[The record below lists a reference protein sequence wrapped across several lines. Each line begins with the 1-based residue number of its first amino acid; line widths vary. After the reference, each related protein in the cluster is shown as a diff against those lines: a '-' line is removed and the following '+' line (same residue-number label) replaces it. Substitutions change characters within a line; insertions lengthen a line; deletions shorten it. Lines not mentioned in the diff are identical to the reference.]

1 MRAVLD
7 IMILAMPAPHKNGKN
22 TSVSG
27 TDSPFTSHGG
37 STRGQWRRIFS
48 IVSGF
53 LFGQGALQGVNVVI
67 GLFLV
72 RALSLEKYAQFGLA
86 LGFQATAS
94 TLMDLGYASTI
105 IPLVGERFN
114 DRALVGS
121 YLRAAKHLRDKAF
134 WILGPFAAITF
145 LAMMHEHPW
154 GWITDTVLL
163 LSVLLSLYSSG
174 PVSYYSVP
182 LFLNH
187 RLREYYR
194 PQTLTSLG
202 RLVTYVALEAV
213 RGLNACTA
221 AGLSA
226 LNVLTNA
233 ILLGRSGRRCV
244 EWPKTN
250 EPKVN
255 REVLDYIL
263 PAFPTFIFAAFQSQ
277 IALFLINAFGQMV
290 NVAEVAA
297 LGKLAQ
303 LFTVLMTF
311 NTIVIEPRIARL
323 SRERL
328 LRTYVRLILVTSAFC
343 VLLAALAFAFPNPFV
358 WVIGPKYKHLSPIV
372 GWVVL
377 TGCFNYAA
385 NLIWIMNRARRWVFW
400 RGTIVEIGAMLTV
413 DVCFVVFAG
422 VRDTR
427 HAILFTLAS
436 SISAVCTH
444 SYIGIYGF
452 HKGERDRSQGQAL
465 PGISEVSGPVNLD

>member
-1 MRAVLD
+1 VLD
-7 IMILAMPAPHKNGKN
+7 IMMAMPATDKNGKN
-22 TSVSG
+22 TSLLG
-27 TDSPFTSHGG
+27 TESPFTSHTG
-37 STRGQWRRIFS
+37 STRGRRWRHILN
-48 IVSGF
+48 IVSSF
-53 LFGQGALQGVNVVI
+53 LFGQGALQGVNVAI

-72 RALSLEKYAQFGLA
+72 RALSLEHYAQFGLA
-86 LGFQATAS
+86 FGFQATAS
-94 TLMDLGYASTI
+94 MLMDLGYASTI

-114 DRALVGS
+114 NRALVGS

-145 LAMMHEHPW
+145 LAMMHRHHW
-154 GWITDTVLL
+154 GWITETVLL

-182 LFLNH
+182 LILNH

-194 PQTLTSLG
+194 PQTLTNLG
-202 RLVTYVALEAV
+202 RLVTYVALEIV

-221 AGLSA
+221 TGLSA

-250 EPKVN
+250 QPNVN

-277 IALFLINAFGQMV
+277 IALFLINAFGQTV

-297 LGKLAQ
+297 LSRLAQ
-303 LFTVLMTF
+303 LFAVLMTF

-323 SRERL
+323 SRDRL
-328 LRTYVRLILVTSAFC
+328 LRTYVQLILITSAFC
-343 VLLAALAFAFPNPFV
+343 GMVAALAFAFPTPFV
-358 WVIGPKYKHLSPIV
+358 WVIGPKYEHLSPIV

-400 RGTIVEIGAMLTV
+400 RGTVIEIAAMLTV
-413 DVCFVVFAG
+413 DICFVVFAG

-427 HAILFTLAS
+427 HAVLFTLAS

-444 SYIGIYGF
+444 SYISIYGF
-452 HKGERDRSQGQAL
+452 HGGERKIARAL
-465 PGISEVSGPVNLD
+465 PAISEVSGSVNLDG